1 MQLLPHRIDA
11 TSVKLL
17 EGAELKP
24 LVTDN
29 FLLVPLPRDGEA
41 KASYRVVFTAKEMGR

>member
-1 MQLLPHRIDA
+1 
-11 TSVKLL
+11 VKLV

-29 FLLVPLPRDGEA
+29 FLLVPLPRDSEA
-41 KASYRVVFTAKEMGR
+41 KASYRVVFTAKEIGR